1 MEFVNKM
8 SAKFSGHKRTSSEA
22 RQKKWSSLVQIEDH
36 LILHS
41 LVVVGNDLVVVP
53 HKVMGFNQ
61 DKRTLAGDVVND
73 LHKEPLN

>member
-1 MEFVNKM
+1 M
-8 SAKFSGHKRTSSEA
+8 SIKCPLNFRVTNVQVAKLN
-22 RQKKWSSLVQIEDH
+22 KKWSSLVQVEDH

-61 DKRTLAGDVVND
+61 DIRTLAGDVVND